1 MRKIIT
7 KIVLT
12 SLFLIQAYAFQ
23 GFAQAPSQFSYQAV
37 IRDANGLLVENKPV
51 SIKISILSGT
61 ANGVAI
67 FQEEH
72 TDTTNTNGLI
82 TIAIGSAPLDL

>member
-37 IRDANGLLVENKPV
+37 IRDANGMPYPYRNQICP
-51 SIKISILSGT
+51 
-61 ANGVAI
+61 NP
-67 FQEEH
+67 
-72 TDTTNTNGLI
+72 
-82 TIAIGSAPLDL
+82 IGNFLFTS